1 MIEMISLLG
10 GGLLRLVPEF
20 LSLVNKGKDNKH
32 ELDMLEK
39 QFQLEQTRN
48 KQQFEQ
54 VQYQGETDISLAL
67 LKAQEAAVTSQMQ
80 LTKIKWVDAM
90 NFSVRP
96 VYALSALALYY
107 VSKALLFISAGW
119 NLEALSKCYTAED
132 FAFLMGITSFYF
144 VGRVIDKRKT

>member
-10 GGLLRLVPEF
+10 GGLLRLVPEL
-20 LSLVNKGKDNKH
+20 LSFVNKGKDNKH

-54 VQYQGETDISLAL
+54 LQYQGETDISLAL
-67 LKAQEAAVTSQMQ
+67 LKAQEAAVSSQMQ

-107 VSKALLFISAGW
+107 VSKALLFITAGW
-119 NLEALSKCYTAED
+119 DLQALLKCYTPED

-144 VGRVIDKRKT
+144 VGRVIDKRKQ